1 MKKCVIIPDSFKG
14 SLSSIEVCNIIN
26 EKVEKFFP
34 KGNAIMIPIADGGEG
49 TVDTF
54 MYSLK
59 AEKVS
64 LKVKNAFG
72 EITEVYYGRIKNKA
86 IIEVA
91 QVVGLTKAEGRE
103 NPSITSTYGVG
114 EIINHAV
121 ENGCNEIFI
130 GLGGSSTNDSGVG
143 AAAALGTVFKDKNG
157 KEFIPVGKN
166 LNEVEYI
173 DISKTLDKLKNCK
186 VTAMCDIDN
195 PMYGKNGAA
204 FEFAPQKGAEE
215 NMVKMLDNNLRIL
228 SEKIKKNLNKDVSK
242 IKGSG
247 AAGAFG
253 AGVCAFF
260 NGELKSGI
268 EIILDLIDFDNLI
281 KNADMIFT
289 GEGQIDSQSLNGKV
303 VIGISKRAKKQNIP
317 VIVITG
323 SIGEG
328 AEKAY
333 DKGVSCIFS
342 INQRAEDYSTSRF
355 KAKENLEKTID
366 SILRYYN
373 VISKK

>member
-14 SLSSIEVCNIIN
+14 SLSSIEVCNIIK

-34 KGNAIMIPIADGGEG
+34 KCNAIMIPIADGGEG

-54 MYSLK
+54 IYSLK

-143 AAAALGTVFKDKNG
+143 AAGV
-157 KEFIPVGKN
+157 
-166 LNEVEYI
+166 
-173 DISKTLDKLKNCK
+173 
-186 VTAMCDIDN
+186 
-195 PMYGKNGAA
+195 
-204 FEFAPQKGAEE
+204 
-215 NMVKMLDNNLRIL
+215 
-228 SEKIKKNLNKDVSK
+228 
-242 IKGSG
+242 
-247 AAGAFG
+247 FG

-323 SIGEG
+323 SIGG
-328 AEKAY
+328 F
-333 DKGVSCIFS
+333 I
-342 INQRAEDYSTSRF
+342 
-355 KAKENLEKTID
+355 
-366 SILRYYN
+366 
-373 VISKK
+373 

>member
-14 SLSSIEVCNIIN
+14 SLSSIEVCNIIK
-26 EKVEKFFP
+26 EKVNEFFP
-34 KGNAIMIPIADGGEG
+34 KCNAIMIPIADGGEG

-54 MYSLK
+54 VYSLK
-59 AEKVS
+59 AEKVN
-64 LKVKNAFG
+64 LKVQNAFG
-72 EITEVYYGRIKNKA
+72 EVIDVYYGRIKNKA

-91 QVVGLTKAEGRE
+91 QVVGLVSAEGRE
-103 NPSITSTYGVG
+103 DPSITSTYGVG
-114 EIINHAV
+114 EIISHAI
-121 ENGCNEIFI
+121 EHGCNEIFI
-130 GLGGSSTNDSGVG
+130 GLGGSCTNDCGVG
-143 AAAALGTVFKDKNG
+143 AASALGTVFKNKNG
-157 KEFIPVGKN
+157 EEFIPVGKN
-166 LNEVEYI
+166 LNDIEYI
-173 DISKTLDKLKNCK
+173 DISKTLEKLKNCK

-195 PMYGKNGAA
+195 PMYGENGAA
-204 FEFAPQKGAEE
+204 FVFAPQKGADE
-215 NMVKMLDNNLRIL
+215 NMVKMLDNNLRAL
-228 SEKIKKNLNKDVSK
+228 SEKIKKNLNKDVSN

-281 KNADMIFT
+281 SDADIIFT

-317 VIVITG
+317 VIVVAG

-333 DKGVSCIFS
+333 DEGVSAIFS
-342 INQRAEDYSTSRF
+342 INQKAEDYSISRF

-366 SILRYYN
+366 SLLRYYD
-373 VISKK
+373 VISKN

>member
-14 SLSSIEVCNIIN
+14 SLSSIEVCNIIK
-26 EKVEKFFP
+26 EKVNEFFP
-34 KGNAIMIPIADGGEG
+34 KCNAIMIPIADGGEG

-54 MYSLK
+54 VYSLK
-59 AEKVS
+59 AEKVN
-64 LKVKNAFG
+64 LKVQNAFG
-72 EITEVYYGRIKNKA
+72 EVIDVYYGRIKNKA

-91 QVVGLTKAEGRE
+91 QVVGLVSAEGRE
-103 NPSITSTYGVG
+103 DPSITSTYGVG
-114 EIINHAV
+114 EIISHAI
-121 ENGCNEIFI
+121 EHGCNEVFI
-130 GLGGSSTNDSGVG
+130 GLGGSCTNDCGVG
-143 AAAALGTVFKDKNG
+143 AASALGTVFKNKNG

-166 LNEVEYI
+166 LNDVEYI
-173 DISKTLDKLKNCK
+173 YISKTLEKLKNCK

-195 PMYGKNGAA
+195 PMYGENGAA
-204 FEFAPQKGAEE
+204 FVFAPQKGADE
-215 NMVKMLDNNLRIL
+215 NMVKMLDNNLRAL
-228 SEKIKKNLNKDVSK
+228 SEKIKKNLNKDVSN

-281 KNADMIFT
+281 SDADIIFT

-317 VIVITG
+317 VIVLVG

-333 DKGVSCIFS
+333 DEGVSAIFS
-342 INQRAEDYSTSRF
+342 INQKAEDYSISRF

-366 SILRYYN
+366 SLLRYYD
-373 VISKK
+373 VISKN

>member
-14 SLSSIEVCNIIN
+14 SLSSIEVCNIIK
-26 EKVEKFFP
+26 EKVNEFFP
-34 KGNAIMIPIADGGEG
+34 KCNTIMIPIADGGEG

-54 MYSLK
+54 IYSLK
-59 AEKVS
+59 AEKVN

-72 EITEVYYGRIKNKA
+72 EVIDVYYGRIKNKA

-91 QVVGLTKAEGRE
+91 QVVGLVSAEGRE
-103 NPSITSTYGVG
+103 DPSTTSTYGVG
-114 EIINHAV
+114 QIISHAI
-121 ENGCNEIFI
+121 EHGCNEVFI
-130 GLGGSSTNDSGVG
+130 GLGGSCTNDCGVG
-143 AAAALGTVFKDKNG
+143 AASALGTVFKNKNG

-166 LNEVEYI
+166 LNEIEYI
-173 DISKTLDKLKNCK
+173 DISKTLEKLKNCK

-195 PMYGKNGAA
+195 PMYGENGAA
-204 FEFAPQKGAEE
+204 FVFAPQKGADE
-215 NMVKMLDNNLRIL
+215 NMVKMLDNNLRAL
-228 SEKIKKNLNKDVSK
+228 SEKIKKNLNKDVSN

-281 KNADMIFT
+281 SDADIIFT

-317 VIVITG
+317 VIVLVG

-328 AEKAY
+328 VEKAY
-333 DKGVSCIFS
+333 DEGVSAIFS
-342 INQRAEDYSTSRF
+342 INQKAEDYSISRF

-366 SILRYYN
+366 SLLRYYD
-373 VISKK
+373 VISKN

>member
-14 SLSSIEVCNIIN
+14 SLSSIEVCNIIK
-26 EKVEKFFP
+26 EKVNEFFP
-34 KGNAIMIPIADGGEG
+34 KCNAIMIPIADGGEG

-54 MYSLK
+54 IYSLK
-59 AEKVS
+59 AEKVN

-72 EITEVYYGRIKNKA
+72 EVIDVYYGRIKNKA

-91 QVVGLTKAEGRE
+91 QVVGLVSAEGRE
-103 NPSITSTYGVG
+103 DPSTTSTYGVG
-114 EIINHAV
+114 EIINYAIEH
-121 ENGCNEIFI
+121 GCNEIFI
-130 GLGGSSTNDSGVG
+130 GLGGSCTNDCGVG
-143 AAAALGTVFKDKNG
+143 AASALGTVFKNKNG
-157 KEFIPVGKN
+157 EEFIPVGKN
-166 LNEVEYI
+166 LNEIEYI
-173 DISKTLDKLKNCK
+173 DISKTLEKLKNCK

-195 PMYGKNGAA
+195 PMYGENGAA
-204 FEFAPQKGAEE
+204 FVFAPQKGADK
-215 NMVKMLDNNLRIL
+215 NMVKMLDNNLRAL
-228 SEKIKKNLNKDVSK
+228 SEKIKKNLNKDVSN

-281 KNADMIFT
+281 SDADIIFT

-303 VIGISKRAKKQNIP
+303 VVGISKRAKKQNIP
-317 VIVITG
+317 VIVLVG

-333 DKGVSCIFS
+333 DEGVSAIFS
-342 INQRAEDYSTSRF
+342 INQKAEDYSISRF

-366 SILRYYN
+366 SLLRYYDI
-373 VISKK
+373 ISKN

>member
-14 SLSSIEVCNIIN
+14 SLSSIEVCSIIKEN
-26 EKVEKFFP
+26 VEKFFP
-34 KGNAIMIPIADGGEG
+34 KCNAIMIPIADGGEG

-54 MYSLK
+54 IYSLK

-72 EITEVYYGRIKNKA
+72 EISEVYYGRIKNKA

-186 VTAMCDIDN
+186 SRS
-195 PMYGKNGAA
+195 
-204 FEFAPQKGAEE
+204 QKH
-215 NMVKMLDNNLRIL
+215 K
-228 SEKIKKNLNKDVSK
+228 
-242 IKGSG
+242 
-247 AAGAFG
+247 
-253 AGVCAFF
+253 
-260 NGELKSGI
+260 
-268 EIILDLIDFDNLI
+268 
-281 KNADMIFT
+281 
-289 GEGQIDSQSLNGKV
+289 
-303 VIGISKRAKKQNIP
+303 
-317 VIVITG
+317 
-323 SIGEG
+323 
-328 AEKAY
+328 
-333 DKGVSCIFS
+333 
-342 INQRAEDYSTSRF
+342 
-355 KAKENLEKTID
+355 
-366 SILRYYN
+366 
-373 VISKK
+373 

>member
-14 SLSSIEVCNIIN
+14 SLSSIEVCNIIK
-26 EKVEKFFP
+26 EKVKEFFP
-34 KGNAIMIPIADGGEG
+34 KCNAIMIPIADGGEG

-54 MYSLK
+54 VYSLK
-59 AEKVS
+59 AEKVN

-72 EITEVYYGRIKNKA
+72 EVIDVYYGRIKNKA

-91 QVVGLTKAEGRE
+91 QVVGLVSAEGRE
-103 NPSITSTYGVG
+103 DPSITSTYGVG
-114 EIINHAV
+114 EIISHAI
-121 ENGCNEIFI
+121 EHGCNEIFI
-130 GLGGSSTNDSGVG
+130 GLGGSCTNDCGVG
-143 AAAALGTVFKDKNG
+143 AASALGTVFKNKNEE
-157 KEFIPVGKN
+157 EFIPVGKN
-166 LNEVEYI
+166 LNDIEYI
-173 DISKTLDKLKNCK
+173 DISKTLEKLKNCK

-195 PMYGKNGAA
+195 PMYGENGAA
-204 FEFAPQKGAEE
+204 FVFAPQKGADE
-215 NMVKMLDNNLRIL
+215 NMVKMLDNNLRAL
-228 SEKIKKNLNKDVSK
+228 SEKIKKNLNKDVSN

-281 KNADMIFT
+281 SDADIIFT

-317 VIVITG
+317 VIVVAG

-333 DKGVSCIFS
+333 DEGVSAIFS
-342 INQRAEDYSTSRF
+342 INQKAEDYSISRF

-366 SILRYYN
+366 SLLRYYD
-373 VISKK
+373 VISKN

>member
-14 SLSSIEVCNIIN
+14 SLSSIEVCNIIK
-26 EKVEKFFP
+26 EKVNEFFP
-34 KGNAIMIPIADGGEG
+34 KCNAIMIPIADGGEG

-54 MYSLK
+54 VYSLK
-59 AEKVS
+59 AEKVN

-72 EITEVYYGRIKNKA
+72 EVIDVYYGRIKNKA

-91 QVVGLTKAEGRE
+91 QVVGLVSAEGRE
-103 NPSITSTYGVG
+103 NPSTTSTYGVG
-114 EIINHAV
+114 EIISHAI
-121 ENGCNEIFI
+121 EHGCNEIFI
-130 GLGGSSTNDSGVG
+130 GLGGSCTNDCGVG
-143 AAAALGTVFKDKNG
+143 AASALGTVFKNKNG
-157 KEFIPVGKN
+157 EEFIPVGKN
-166 LNEVEYI
+166 LNDIEYI
-173 DISKTLDKLKNCK
+173 DISKTLEKLKNCK

-195 PMYGKNGAA
+195 PMYGENGAA
-204 FEFAPQKGAEE
+204 FVFAPQKGADE
-215 NMVKMLDNNLRIL
+215 NMVKMLDNNLRAL
-228 SEKIKKNLNKDVSK
+228 SEKIKKNLNKDVSN

-281 KNADMIFT
+281 SDADIIFT

-317 VIVITG
+317 VIVVAG

-333 DKGVSCIFS
+333 DEGVSAIFS
-342 INQRAEDYSTSRF
+342 INQKAEDYSISRF

-366 SILRYYN
+366 SLLRYYD
-373 VISKK
+373 VISKN

>member
-14 SLSSIEVCNIIN
+14 SLSSIEFCNIIK
-26 EKVEKFFP
+26 EKVNEFFP
-34 KGNAIMIPIADGGEG
+34 KCNAIMIPVADGGEG

-54 MYSLK
+54 VYSLK
-59 AEKVS
+59 AEKVN

-72 EITEVYYGRIKNKA
+72 EVIDVYYGRIKNKA

-91 QVVGLTKAEGRE
+91 QVVGLVSAEGRE
-103 NPSITSTYGVG
+103 DPSITSTYGVG
-114 EIINHAV
+114 EIISHAI
-121 ENGCNEIFI
+121 EHGCNEIFI
-130 GLGGSSTNDSGVG
+130 GLGGSCTNDCGVG
-143 AAAALGTVFKDKNG
+143 AASALGTVFKNKNG
-157 KEFIPVGKN
+157 EEFIPVGKN
-166 LNEVEYI
+166 LNDIEYI
-173 DISKTLDKLKNCK
+173 DISKTLEKLKNCK

-195 PMYGKNGAA
+195 PMYGENGAA
-204 FEFAPQKGAEE
+204 FVFAPQKGADE
-215 NMVKMLDNNLRIL
+215 NMVKMLDNNLRAL
-228 SEKIKKNLNKDVSK
+228 SEKIKKNLNKDVSN

-281 KNADMIFT
+281 SDADIIFT

-317 VIVITG
+317 VIVLTG

-333 DKGVSCIFS
+333 DEGVSAIFS
-342 INQRAEDYSTSRF
+342 INQKAEDYSISRF

-366 SILRYYN
+366 SLLRYYD
-373 VISKK
+373 VISKN

>member
-1 MKKCVIIPDSFKG
+1 
-14 SLSSIEVCNIIN
+14 
-26 EKVEKFFP
+26 
-34 KGNAIMIPIADGGEG
+34 
-49 TVDTF
+49 
-54 MYSLK
+54 
-59 AEKVS
+59 
-64 LKVKNAFG
+64 
-72 EITEVYYGRIKNKA
+72 
-86 IIEVA
+86 
-91 QVVGLTKAEGRE
+91 
-103 NPSITSTYGVG
+103 
-114 EIINHAV
+114 
-121 ENGCNEIFI
+121 
-130 GLGGSSTNDSGVG
+130 
-143 AAAALGTVFKDKNG
+143 
-157 KEFIPVGKN
+157 
-166 LNEVEYI
+166 
-173 DISKTLDKLKNCK
+173 
-186 VTAMCDIDN
+186 MCDIDN

-204 FEFAPQKGAEE
+204 FVFAPQKGAEE

-333 DKGVSCIFS
+333 DKGVSCIADRDDIVLYPYPHCPNGPVLGYKVRKVFH
-342 INQRAEDYSTSRF
+342 IPVFPGHSRDR
-355 KAKENLEKTID
+355 NLSGKGIG
-366 SILRYYN
+366 RYR
-373 VISKK
+373 

>member
-14 SLSSIEVCNIIN
+14 SLSSIEVCNIIK
-26 EKVEKFFP
+26 EKVNEFFP
-34 KGNAIMIPIADGGEG
+34 KCNAIMIPIADGGEG

-54 MYSLK
+54 VYSLK
-59 AEKVS
+59 AEKVN

-72 EITEVYYGRIKNKA
+72 EVIDVYYGRIKNKA

-91 QVVGLTKAEGRE
+91 QVVGLVSAEGRE
-103 NPSITSTYGVG
+103 NPSTTSTYGVG
-114 EIINHAV
+114 EIISHAI
-121 ENGCNEIFI
+121 EHGCNEIFI
-130 GLGGSSTNDSGVG
+130 GLGGSCTNDCGVG
-143 AAAALGTVFKDKNG
+143 AASALGTVFKNKNEE
-157 KEFIPVGKN
+157 EFIPVGKN
-166 LNEVEYI
+166 LNEIEYI
-173 DISKTLDKLKNCK
+173 DISKTLEKLKNCK

-195 PMYGKNGAA
+195 PMYGENGAA
-204 FEFAPQKGAEE
+204 FVFAPQKGADE
-215 NMVKMLDNNLRIL
+215 NMVKMLDNNLRVL
-228 SEKIKKNLNKDVSK
+228 SEKIKKNLNKDVSN

-281 KNADMIFT
+281 SDADIIFT

-317 VIVITG
+317 VIVVAG

-333 DKGVSCIFS
+333 DEGVSAIFS
-342 INQRAEDYSTSRF
+342 INQKAEDYSISRF

-366 SILRYYN
+366 SLLRYYD
-373 VISKK
+373 VISKN

>member
-14 SLSSIEVCNIIN
+14 SLSSIEVCNIIK
-26 EKVEKFFP
+26 EKVNEFFP
-34 KGNAIMIPIADGGEG
+34 KCNAIMIPIADGGEG

-54 MYSLK
+54 VYSLK
-59 AEKVS
+59 AEKVN

-72 EITEVYYGRIKNKA
+72 EVIDVYYGRIKNKA

-91 QVVGLTKAEGRE
+91 QVVGLVSAEGRE
-103 NPSITSTYGVG
+103 DPSITSTYGVG
-114 EIINHAV
+114 EIISHAI
-121 ENGCNEIFI
+121 EHGCNEIFI
-130 GLGGSSTNDSGVG
+130 GLGGSCTNDCGVG
-143 AAAALGTVFKDKNG
+143 AASALGTVFKNKNG
-157 KEFIPVGKN
+157 EEFIPVGKN
-166 LNEVEYI
+166 LNDIEYI
-173 DISKTLDKLKNCK
+173 DISKTLEKLKNCK

-195 PMYGKNGAA
+195 PMYGENGAA
-204 FEFAPQKGAEE
+204 FVFAPQKGADE
-215 NMVKMLDNNLRIL
+215 NMVKMLDNNLRAL
-228 SEKIKKNLNKDVSK
+228 SEKIKKNLNKDVSN

-281 KNADMIFT
+281 SDADIIFT

-317 VIVITG
+317 IIVVVG

-333 DKGVSCIFS
+333 DEGVSAIFS
-342 INQRAEDYSTSRF
+342 INQKAEDYSTSRL

-366 SILRYYN
+366 SLLRYYD
-373 VISKK
+373 VISKN

>member
-14 SLSSIEVCNIIN
+14 SLSSIEVCNIIK
-26 EKVEKFFP
+26 EKVNEFFP
-34 KGNAIMIPIADGGEG
+34 KCNAIMIPIADGGEG

-54 MYSLK
+54 IYSLK
-59 AEKVS
+59 AEKVN

-72 EITEVYYGRIKNKA
+72 EVIDVYYGRIKNKA

-91 QVVGLTKAEGRE
+91 QVVGLVSAEGRE
-103 NPSITSTYGVG
+103 DPSTTSTYGVG
-114 EIINHAV
+114 EIINHAI
-121 ENGCNEIFI
+121 EHGCNEIFI
-130 GLGGSSTNDSGVG
+130 GLGGSCTNDCGVG
-143 AAAALGTVFKDKNG
+143 AASALGTVFKNKNG
-157 KEFIPVGKN
+157 EEFIPVGKN
-166 LNEVEYI
+166 LNEIEYI
-173 DISKTLDKLKNCK
+173 DISKTLEKLKNCK

-195 PMYGKNGAA
+195 PMYGENGAA
-204 FEFAPQKGAEE
+204 FVFAPQKGADK
-215 NMVKMLDNNLRIL
+215 NMVKMLDNNLRAL
-228 SEKIKKNLNKDVSK
+228 SEKIKKNLNKDVSN

-281 KNADMIFT
+281 SDADIIFT

-303 VIGISKRAKKQNIP
+303 VIGISKRAKKQNVP
-317 VIVITG
+317 VIVLAG

-333 DKGVSCIFS
+333 DEGVSAIFS
-342 INQRAEDYSTSRF
+342 INQKAEDYSISRF

-366 SILRYYN
+366 SLLRYYDI
-373 VISKK
+373 ISKN

>member
-14 SLSSIEVCNIIN
+14 SLSSIEVCNIIK
-26 EKVEKFFP
+26 EKVNEFFP
-34 KGNAIMIPIADGGEG
+34 KCNAIMIPIADGGEG

-54 MYSLK
+54 IYSLK
-59 AEKVS
+59 AEKVN

-72 EITEVYYGRIKNKA
+72 EVIDVYYGRIKNKA

-91 QVVGLTKAEGRE
+91 QVVGLVSAEGRE
-103 NPSITSTYGVG
+103 DPSTTSTYGVG
-114 EIINHAV
+114 EIINHAI
-121 ENGCNEIFI
+121 EHGCNEIFI
-130 GLGGSSTNDSGVG
+130 GLGGSCTNDCGVG
-143 AAAALGTVFKDKNG
+143 AASALGTVFKNKNG
-157 KEFIPVGKN
+157 EEFIPVGKN
-166 LNEVEYI
+166 LNEIEYI
-173 DISKTLDKLKNCK
+173 DISKTLEKLKNCK

-195 PMYGKNGAA
+195 PMYGENGAA
-204 FEFAPQKGAEE
+204 FVFAPQKGADK
-215 NMVKMLDNNLRIL
+215 NMVKMLDNNLRAL
-228 SEKIKKNLNKDVSK
+228 SEKIKKNLNKDVSN

-281 KNADMIFT
+281 SDADIIFT

-317 VIVITG
+317 VIVLVG

-333 DKGVSCIFS
+333 DEGVSAIFS
-342 INQRAEDYSTSRF
+342 INQKAEDYSISRF

-366 SILRYYN
+366 SLLRYYDI
-373 VISKK
+373 ISKN

>member
-14 SLSSIEVCNIIN
+14 SISSIEVCNIIK
-26 EKVEKFFP
+26 EKVNEFFP
-34 KGNAIMIPIADGGEG
+34 KCNAIMIPVADGGEG

-54 MYSLK
+54 IYSLK
-59 AEKVS
+59 AEKVN
-64 LKVKNAFG
+64 LKVQNAFG
-72 EITEVYYGRIKNKA
+72 EVIDVYYGKIKNKA

-91 QVVGLTKAEGRE
+91 QVVGLVSAEGRE
-103 NPSITSTYGVG
+103 DPSTTSTYGVG
-114 EIINHAV
+114 QIISHAI
-121 ENGCNEIFI
+121 EHGCNEIFI
-130 GLGGSSTNDSGVG
+130 GLGGSCTNDCGVG
-143 AAAALGTVFKDKNG
+143 AASALGTVFKNKNG
-157 KEFIPVGKN
+157 EEFIPVGKN
-166 LNEVEYI
+166 LNEIEYI
-173 DISKTLDKLKNCK
+173 DVSKTLEKLKNCK

-195 PMYGKNGAA
+195 PMYGENGAA
-204 FEFAPQKGAEE
+204 FVFAPQKGADED
-215 NMVKMLDNNLRIL
+215 MVKMLDNNLRAL
-228 SEKIKKNLNKDVSK
+228 SEKIKKNLNKDVSN

-247 AAGAFG
+247 AAGALG

-281 KNADMIFT
+281 SDADIIFT

-317 VIVITG
+317 VIVLVG

-328 AEKAY
+328 AEKTY
-333 DKGVSCIFS
+333 DEGVSAIFS
-342 INQRAEDYSTSRF
+342 INQKAEDYSTSRF

-366 SILRYYN
+366 SLLRYYD
-373 VISKK
+373 VISKN

>member
-14 SLSSIEVCNIIN
+14 SLSSIEVCNIIK
-26 EKVEKFFP
+26 EKVNEFFP
-34 KGNAIMIPIADGGEG
+34 KCNAIMIPIADGGEG

-54 MYSLK
+54 VYSLK
-59 AEKVS
+59 AEKVN
-64 LKVKNAFG
+64 LKVQNAFG
-72 EITEVYYGRIKNKA
+72 EVIDVYYGRIKNKA

-91 QVVGLTKAEGRE
+91 QVVGLVSAEGRE
-103 NPSITSTYGVG
+103 NPSTTSTYGVG
-114 EIINHAV
+114 EIISHAI

-130 GLGGSSTNDSGVG
+130 GLGGSCTNDCGVG
-143 AAAALGTVFKDKNG
+143 AASALGTVFKNKNG
-157 KEFIPVGKN
+157 EEFIPVGKN
-166 LNEVEYI
+166 LNDIEYI
-173 DISKTLDKLKNCK
+173 DISKTLEKLKNCK

-195 PMYGKNGAA
+195 PMYGENGAA
-204 FEFAPQKGAEE
+204 FVFAPQKGADK
-215 NMVKMLDNNLRIL
+215 NMVKMLDNNLRAL
-228 SEKIKKNLNKDVSK
+228 SEKIKKNLNKDVSN

-281 KNADMIFT
+281 SDADIIFT

-317 VIVITG
+317 VIVVAG

-333 DKGVSCIFS
+333 DEGVSAIFS
-342 INQRAEDYSTSRF
+342 INQKAEDYSISRF

-366 SILRYYN
+366 SLLRYYD
-373 VISKK
+373 VISKN

>member
-14 SLSSIEVCNIIN
+14 SLSSIEVCNIIK
-26 EKVEKFFP
+26 EKVNEFFP
-34 KGNAIMIPIADGGEG
+34 KCNAIMIPIADGGEG

-54 MYSLK
+54 VYSLK
-59 AEKVS
+59 AEKVN
-64 LKVKNAFG
+64 LKVQNAFG
-72 EITEVYYGRIKNKA
+72 EVIDVYYGRIKNKA

-91 QVVGLTKAEGRE
+91 QVVGLVSAEGRE
-103 NPSITSTYGVG
+103 DPSITSTYGVG
-114 EIINHAV
+114 EIISHAI
-121 ENGCNEIFI
+121 EHGCNEIFI
-130 GLGGSSTNDSGVG
+130 GLGGSCTNDCGVG
-143 AAAALGTVFKDKNG
+143 AASALGTVFKNKNG
-157 KEFIPVGKN
+157 EEFIPVGKN
-166 LNEVEYI
+166 LNDIEYI
-173 DISKTLDKLKNCK
+173 DISKTLEKLKNCK

-195 PMYGKNGAA
+195 PMYGENGAA
-204 FEFAPQKGAEE
+204 FVFAPQKGADK
-215 NMVKMLDNNLRIL
+215 NMVKMLDNNLRAL
-228 SEKIKKNLNKDVSK
+228 SEKIKKNLNKDVSN

-281 KNADMIFT
+281 SDADIIFT

-317 VIVITG
+317 VIVVAG

-333 DKGVSCIFS
+333 DEGVSAIFS
-342 INQRAEDYSTSRF
+342 INQKAEDYSISRF

-366 SILRYYN
+366 SLLRYYD
-373 VISKK
+373 VISKN

>member
-14 SLSSIEVCNIIN
+14 SLSSIEVCNIIK
-26 EKVEKFFP
+26 EKVNEFFP
-34 KGNAIMIPIADGGEG
+34 KSNAIMIPIADGGEG

-54 MYSLK
+54 VYSLK
-59 AEKVS
+59 AEKVN

-72 EITEVYYGRIKNKA
+72 EVIDVYYGRIKNKA

-91 QVVGLTKAEGRE
+91 QVVGLVSAEGRE
-103 NPSITSTYGVG
+103 NPSTTSTYGVG
-114 EIINHAV
+114 EIISHAI

-130 GLGGSSTNDSGVG
+130 GLGGSCTNDCGVG
-143 AAAALGTVFKDKNG
+143 AASALGTVFKNKNG
-157 KEFIPVGKN
+157 EEFIPVGKN
-166 LNEVEYI
+166 LNEIEYI
-173 DISKTLDKLKNCK
+173 DVSKTLEKLKNCK

-195 PMYGKNGAA
+195 PMYGENGAA
-204 FEFAPQKGAEE
+204 FVFAPQKGADEK
-215 NMVKMLDNNLRIL
+215 MVKMLDNNLRAL
-228 SEKIKKNLNKDVSK
+228 SEKIKKNLNKDVSN

-281 KNADMIFT
+281 SDADIIFT

-317 VIVITG
+317 VIVVAG

-333 DKGVSCIFS
+333 DEGVSAIFS
-342 INQRAEDYSTSRF
+342 INQKAEDYSTSRL

-366 SILRYYN
+366 SLLRYYD
-373 VISKK
+373 VISKN

>member
-14 SLSSIEVCNIIN
+14 SLSSIEVCNIIK
-26 EKVEKFFP
+26 EKVNEFFP
-34 KGNAIMIPIADGGEG
+34 KCNAIMIPIADGGEG

-54 MYSLK
+54 IYSLK
-59 AEKVS
+59 AEKVN
-64 LKVKNAFG
+64 LKVQNAFG
-72 EITEVYYGRIKNKA
+72 EVIDVYYGRIKNKA

-91 QVVGLTKAEGRE
+91 QVVGLVSAEGRE
-103 NPSITSTYGVG
+103 NPSTTSTYGVG
-114 EIINHAV
+114 EIINHAI
-121 ENGCNEIFI
+121 EHGCNEIFI
-130 GLGGSSTNDSGVG
+130 GLGGSCTNDCGVG
-143 AAAALGTVFKDKNG
+143 AASVLGTVFKNKNG
-157 KEFIPVGKN
+157 EEFIPVGKN
-166 LNEVEYI
+166 LNEIEYI
-173 DISKTLDKLKNCK
+173 DVRKTLEKLKNCK

-195 PMYGKNGAA
+195 PMYGENGAA
-204 FEFAPQKGAEE
+204 FVFAPQKGADED
-215 NMVKMLDNNLRIL
+215 MVKMLDNNLRAL
-228 SEKIKKNLNKDVSK
+228 SEKIKKNLNKDVSN

-281 KNADMIFT
+281 SDADIIFT

-317 VIVITG
+317 VIVVAG

-333 DKGVSCIFS
+333 DEGVSAIFS
-342 INQRAEDYSTSRF
+342 INQKAEDYSISRF

-366 SILRYYN
+366 SLLRYYD
-373 VISKK
+373 VISKN

>member
-14 SLSSIEVCNIIN
+14 SLSSIEVCNIIK

-34 KGNAIMIPIADGGEG
+34 KCNAIMIPIADGGEG

-54 MYSLK
+54 IYSLK

-204 FEFAPQKGAEE
+204 FVFAPQKGAEE

-268 EIILDLIDFDNLI
+268 EIILDLIGFDNLI

>member
-14 SLSSIEVCNIIN
+14 SLSSIEVCNIIK
-26 EKVEKFFP
+26 EKVNEFFP
-34 KGNAIMIPIADGGEG
+34 KCNAIMIPIADGGEG

-54 MYSLK
+54 VYSLK
-59 AEKVS
+59 AEKVI
-64 LKVKNAFG
+64 LKVQNAFG
-72 EITEVYYGRIKNKA
+72 EEIDVYYGRIKNKA

-91 QVVGLTKAEGRE
+91 QVVGLVSAEGRE
-103 NPSITSTYGVG
+103 NPSTTSTYGVG
-114 EIINHAV
+114 EIISHAI

-130 GLGGSSTNDSGVG
+130 GLGGSCTNDCGVG
-143 AAAALGTVFKDKNG
+143 AASALGTVFKNKNG
-157 KEFIPVGKN
+157 EEFIPVGKN
-166 LNEVEYI
+166 LNEIEYI
-173 DISKTLDKLKNCK
+173 DVSKTLEKLKNCK

-195 PMYGKNGAA
+195 PMYGENGAA
-204 FEFAPQKGAEE
+204 FVFAPQKGADE
-215 NMVKMLDNNLRIL
+215 NMVKMLDNNLRSL
-228 SEKIKKNLNKDVSK
+228 SEKIKKNLNKDVSN

-281 KNADMIFT
+281 SDADIIFT

-317 VIVITG
+317 VIVLVG

-328 AEKAY
+328 AERAY
-333 DKGVSCIFS
+333 DEGVSAIFS
-342 INQRAEDYSTSRF
+342 INQKAEDYSISRF

-366 SILRYYN
+366 SLLRYYD
-373 VISKK
+373 VISKN

>member
-1 MKKCVIIPDSFKG
+1 MNKCVIIPDSFKG
-14 SLSSIEVCNIIN
+14 SLSSIEVCNIIK
-26 EKVEKFFP
+26 EKVKKFFP
-34 KGNAIMIPIADGGEG
+34 KCNAIMIPIADGGEG

-54 MYSLK
+54 TYSLK
-59 AEKVS
+59 AEKIN

-72 EITEVYYGRIKNKA
+72 EVIDVYYGRIKNKA

-91 QVVGLTKAEGRE
+91 QVVGLVSAEGRE
-103 NPSITSTYGVG
+103 DPSTTSTYGVG
-114 EIINHAV
+114 EIISHAI
-121 ENGCNEIFI
+121 EHGCNEIFI
-130 GLGGSSTNDSGVG
+130 GLGGSCTNDCGVG
-143 AAAALGTVFKDKNG
+143 AASALGTVFKNKNG

-166 LNEVEYI
+166 LNEIEYI
-173 DISKTLDKLKNCK
+173 DISKTLEKLKNCK

-195 PMYGKNGAA
+195 PMYGENGAA
-204 FEFAPQKGAEE
+204 FVFAPQKGADE
-215 NMVKMLDNNLRIL
+215 NMVKMLDNNLRSL
-228 SEKIKKNLNKDVSK
+228 SEKIKKNLNKDVSN

-281 KNADMIFT
+281 SDADIIFT

-317 VIVITG
+317 VIVLAG

-333 DKGVSCIFS
+333 DEGVSAIFS
-342 INQRAEDYSTSRF
+342 INQKAEDYSISRF

-366 SILRYYN
+366 SLLRYYD
-373 VISKK
+373 VISKN

>member
-14 SLSSIEVCNIIN
+14 SLSSIEVCNIIK
-26 EKVEKFFP
+26 EKVNEFFP
-34 KGNAIMIPIADGGEG
+34 KCNTIMIPIADGGEG

-54 MYSLK
+54 IYSLK
-59 AEKVS
+59 AEKVN

-72 EITEVYYGRIKNKA
+72 EVIDVYYGRIKNKA

-91 QVVGLTKAEGRE
+91 QVVGLVSAEGRE
-103 NPSITSTYGVG
+103 DPSTTSTYGVG
-114 EIINHAV
+114 QIISHAI
-121 ENGCNEIFI
+121 EHGCNEIFI
-130 GLGGSSTNDSGVG
+130 GLGGSCTNDCGVG
-143 AAAALGTVFKDKNG
+143 AASALGTVFKNKNEE
-157 KEFIPVGKN
+157 EFIPVGKN
-166 LNEVEYI
+166 LNEIEYI
-173 DISKTLDKLKNCK
+173 DISKTLEKLKNCK

-195 PMYGKNGAA
+195 PMYGENGAA
-204 FEFAPQKGAEE
+204 FVFAPQKGADEK
-215 NMVKMLDNNLRIL
+215 MVKMLDNNLRAL
-228 SEKIKKNLNKDVSK
+228 SEKIKKNLNKDVSN

-281 KNADMIFT
+281 SDADIIFT

-317 VIVITG
+317 VIVVAG

-333 DKGVSCIFS
+333 DEGVSAIFS
-342 INQRAEDYSTSRF
+342 INQKAEDYSISRF

-366 SILRYYN
+366 SLLRYYD
-373 VISKK
+373 VISKN

>member
-14 SLSSIEVCNIIN
+14 SLSSIEVCNIIK
-26 EKVEKFFP
+26 EKVNEFFQ
-34 KGNAIMIPIADGGEG
+34 KCNAIMIPVADGGEG

-54 MYSLK
+54 IYSLK
-59 AEKVS
+59 AEKVN

-72 EITEVYYGRIKNKA
+72 EVIDVYYGRIKNKA

-91 QVVGLTKAEGRE
+91 QVVGLVSAEGRE
-103 NPSITSTYGVG
+103 NPSTTSTYGVG
-114 EIINHAV
+114 EIISHAI
-121 ENGCNEIFI
+121 EHGCNEIFI
-130 GLGGSSTNDSGVG
+130 GLGGSCTNDCGVG
-143 AAAALGTVFKDKNG
+143 AASALGTVFKNKNG
-157 KEFIPVGKN
+157 EEFIPVGKN
-166 LNEVEYI
+166 LNDIEYI
-173 DISKTLDKLKNCK
+173 DISKTLEKLKNCK

-195 PMYGKNGAA
+195 PMYGENGAA
-204 FEFAPQKGAEE
+204 FVFAPQKGADEK
-215 NMVKMLDNNLRIL
+215 MVKMLDNNLRAL
-228 SEKIKKNLNKDVSK
+228 SEKIKKNLNKDVSN

-281 KNADMIFT
+281 SDADIIFT

-317 VIVITG
+317 VIVVAG

-333 DKGVSCIFS
+333 DEGVSAIFS
-342 INQRAEDYSTSRF
+342 INQKAEDYSISRF

-366 SILRYYN
+366 SLLRYYD
-373 VISKK
+373 VISKN

>member
-1 MKKCVIIPDSFKG
+1 MEKCIIIPDSFKG
-14 SLSSIEVCNIIN
+14 SLSSIEVCNIIK
-26 EKVEKFFP
+26 EKVNEFFP
-34 KGNAIMIPIADGGEG
+34 KCNAIMIPIADGGEG

-54 MYSLK
+54 IYSLK
-59 AEKVS
+59 AEKIN

-72 EITEVYYGRIKNKA
+72 EVIDVYYGRIKNKA

-91 QVVGLTKAEGRE
+91 QVVGLVSAEGRE
-103 NPSITSTYGVG
+103 NPSTTSTYGVG
-114 EIINHAV
+114 EIISHAI
-121 ENGCNEIFI
+121 EHGCNEIFI
-130 GLGGSSTNDSGVG
+130 GLGGSCTNDCGVG
-143 AAAALGTVFKDKNG
+143 AASALGTVFKNKNG
-157 KEFIPVGKN
+157 EEFIPVGKN
-166 LNEVEYI
+166 LNEIEYI
-173 DISKTLDKLKNCK
+173 DISKTLEKLKNCK

-195 PMYGKNGAA
+195 PMYGENGAA
-204 FEFAPQKGAEE
+204 FVFAPQKGADE
-215 NMVKMLDNNLRIL
+215 NMVKMLDNNLRAL
-228 SEKIKKNLNKDVSK
+228 SEKIKKNLNKDVSN

-281 KNADMIFT
+281 KDADIIFT

-317 VIVITG
+317 VIVVAG

-333 DKGVSCIFS
+333 DEGVSAIFS
-342 INQRAEDYSTSRF
+342 INQKAEDYSISRF

-366 SILRYYN
+366 SLLRYYD
-373 VISKK
+373 VISKN

>member
-14 SLSSIEVCNIIN
+14 SLSSIEVCNIIK
-26 EKVEKFFP
+26 EKVNEFFP
-34 KGNAIMIPIADGGEG
+34 KCNAIMIPVADGGEG

-54 MYSLK
+54 VYSLK
-59 AEKVS
+59 AEKVN

-72 EITEVYYGRIKNKA
+72 EEIDVYYGRIKNKA

-91 QVVGLTKAEGRE
+91 QVVGLVSAEGRE
-103 NPSITSTYGVG
+103 DPSITSTYGVG
-114 EIINHAV
+114 EIISHAI
-121 ENGCNEIFI
+121 EHGCNEIFI
-130 GLGGSSTNDSGVG
+130 GLGGSCTNDCGVG
-143 AAAALGTVFKDKNG
+143 AASALGTVFKNKNEE
-157 KEFIPVGKN
+157 EFIPVGKN
-166 LNEVEYI
+166 LNEIEYI
-173 DISKTLDKLKNCK
+173 DISKTLEKLKNCK

-195 PMYGKNGAA
+195 PMYGENGAA
-204 FEFAPQKGAEE
+204 FVFAPQKGADE
-215 NMVKMLDNNLRIL
+215 NMVKMLDNNLRAL
-228 SEKIKKNLNKDVSK
+228 SEKIKKNLNKDVSN

-281 KNADMIFT
+281 SDADIIFT

-317 VIVITG
+317 VIVVAG

-333 DKGVSCIFS
+333 DEGVSAIFS
-342 INQRAEDYSTSRF
+342 INQKAEDYSISRF

-366 SILRYYN
+366 SLLRYYD
-373 VISKK
+373 VISKN

>member
-1 MKKCVIIPDSFKG
+1 MEKCIIIPDSFKG
-14 SLSSIEVCNIIN
+14 SLSSIEVCNIIK
-26 EKVEKFFP
+26 EKVNEFFP
-34 KGNAIMIPIADGGEG
+34 KCNAIMIPIADGGEG

-54 MYSLK
+54 IYSLK
-59 AEKVS
+59 AEKIN

-72 EITEVYYGRIKNKA
+72 EVIDVYYGRIKNKA

-91 QVVGLTKAEGRE
+91 QVVGLVSAEGRE
-103 NPSITSTYGVG
+103 NPSTTSTYGVG
-114 EIINHAV
+114 EIISHAI
-121 ENGCNEIFI
+121 EHGCNEIFI
-130 GLGGSSTNDSGVG
+130 GLGGSCTNDCGVG
-143 AAAALGTVFKDKNG
+143 AASALGTVFKNKNG
-157 KEFIPVGKN
+157 EEFIPVGKN
-166 LNEVEYI
+166 LNDIEYI
-173 DISKTLDKLKNCK
+173 DISKTLEKLKNCK

-195 PMYGKNGAA
+195 PMYGENGAA
-204 FEFAPQKGAEE
+204 FVFAPQKGADE
-215 NMVKMLDNNLRIL
+215 NMVKMLDNNLRAL
-228 SEKIKKNLNKDVSK
+228 SEKIKKNLNKDVSN

-281 KNADMIFT
+281 KDADIIFT

-317 VIVITG
+317 VIVVAG

-333 DKGVSCIFS
+333 DEGVSAIFS
-342 INQRAEDYSTSRF
+342 INQKAEDYSISRF
-355 KAKENLEKTID
+355 KAKENLEKNID
-366 SILRYYN
+366 SLLRYYD
-373 VISKK
+373 VISKN

>member
-14 SLSSIEVCNIIN
+14 SLSSIEVCNIIK

-34 KGNAIMIPIADGGEG
+34 KCNAIMIPIADGGEG

-54 MYSLK
+54 IYSLK

-72 EITEVYYGRIKNKA
+72 EVTEVYYGRIKNKA

-204 FEFAPQKGAEE
+204 FVFAPQKGAEK

-317 VIVITG
+317 VIVVTG

-342 INQRAEDYSTSRF
+342 INQRAEDYSTSKF
-355 KAKENLEKTID
+355 KAKENLEKTIV
-366 SILRYYN
+366 RYYN

>member
-14 SLSSIEVCNIIN
+14 SLSSIEVCNIIK
-26 EKVEKFFP
+26 EKVNEFFS
-34 KGNAIMIPIADGGEG
+34 KCNAIMIPVADGGEG

-54 MYSLK
+54 VYSLK
-59 AEKVS
+59 AEKVN

-72 EITEVYYGRIKNKA
+72 EEIDVYYGRIKNKA

-91 QVVGLTKAEGRE
+91 QVVGLVSAEGRE
-103 NPSITSTYGVG
+103 NPSTTSTYGVG
-114 EIINHAV
+114 EIISHAI
-121 ENGCNEIFI
+121 EHGCNEIFI
-130 GLGGSSTNDSGVG
+130 GLGGSCTNDCGVG
-143 AAAALGTVFKDKNG
+143 AASALGTVFKNKNEE
-157 KEFIPVGKN
+157 EFIPVGKN
-166 LNEVEYI
+166 LNEIEYI
-173 DISKTLDKLKNCK
+173 DISKTLEKLKNCK

-195 PMYGKNGAA
+195 PMYGENGAA
-204 FEFAPQKGAEE
+204 FVFAPQKGADE
-215 NMVKMLDNNLRIL
+215 NMVKMLDNNLRAL
-228 SEKIKKNLNKDVSK
+228 SEKIKKNLNKDVSN

-281 KNADMIFT
+281 SDADIIFT

-317 VIVITG
+317 VIVVAG

-333 DKGVSCIFS
+333 DEGVSAIFS
-342 INQRAEDYSTSRF
+342 INQKAEDYSISRF

-366 SILRYYN
+366 SLLRYYD
-373 VISKK
+373 VISKN

>member
-14 SLSSIEVCNIIN
+14 SLSSIEVCNIIK
-26 EKVEKFFP
+26 EKVNEFFP
-34 KGNAIMIPIADGGEG
+34 KCNAIMIPIADGGEG

-54 MYSLK
+54 IYSLK
-59 AEKVS
+59 AEKVN

-72 EITEVYYGRIKNKA
+72 EVIDVYYGRIKNKA

-91 QVVGLTKAEGRE
+91 QVVGLVSAEGRE
-103 NPSITSTYGVG
+103 DPSTTSTYGVG
-114 EIINHAV
+114 EIINHAI
-121 ENGCNEIFI
+121 EHGCNEIFI
-130 GLGGSSTNDSGVG
+130 GLGGSCTNDCGVG
-143 AAAALGTVFKDKNG
+143 AASALGTVFKNKNG
-157 KEFIPVGKN
+157 EEFIPVGKN
-166 LNEVEYI
+166 LNEIEYI
-173 DISKTLDKLKNCK
+173 DISKTLEKLKNCK

-195 PMYGKNGAA
+195 PMYGENGAA
-204 FEFAPQKGAEE
+204 FVFAPQKGADK
-215 NMVKMLDNNLRIL
+215 NMVKMLDNNLRAL
-228 SEKIKKNLNKDVSK
+228 SEKIKKNLNKDVSN

-281 KNADMIFT
+281 SDADIIFT

-303 VIGISKRAKKQNIP
+303 VVGISKRAKKQNIP
-317 VIVITG
+317 VIVLVG

-333 DKGVSCIFS
+333 DEGVSAIFS
-342 INQRAEDYSTSRF
+342 INQKAEDYSISRF

-366 SILRYYN
+366 SLLRYYDI
-373 VISKK
+373 ISKN

>member
-14 SLSSIEVCNIIN
+14 SLSSIEVCNIIK
-26 EKVEKFFP
+26 EKVNEFFP
-34 KGNAIMIPIADGGEG
+34 KSNAIMIPIADGGEG

-54 MYSLK
+54 IYSLK
-59 AEKVS
+59 AEKVN

-72 EITEVYYGRIKNKA
+72 EVIDVYYGRIKNKA

-91 QVVGLTKAEGRE
+91 QVVGLVSAEGRE
-103 NPSITSTYGVG
+103 NPSTTSTYGVG
-114 EIINHAV
+114 EIISHAI
-121 ENGCNEIFI
+121 EHGCNEIFI
-130 GLGGSSTNDSGVG
+130 GLGGSCTNDCGVG
-143 AAAALGTVFKDKNG
+143 AASALGTVFKNKNG
-157 KEFIPVGKN
+157 EEFIPVGKN
-166 LNEVEYI
+166 LNEIEYI
-173 DISKTLDKLKNCK
+173 DVSKTLEKLKNCK

-195 PMYGKNGAA
+195 PMYGENGAA
-204 FEFAPQKGAEE
+204 FVFAPQKGADE
-215 NMVKMLDNNLRIL
+215 NMVRMLDNNLRAL
-228 SEKIKKNLNKDVSK
+228 SEKIKKNLNKDVSN

-281 KNADMIFT
+281 SDADIIFT

-317 VIVITG
+317 VIVLTG

-333 DKGVSCIFS
+333 DEGVSAIFS
-342 INQRAEDYSTSRF
+342 INQKAEDYSISRF

-366 SILRYYN
+366 SLLRYYD
-373 VISKK
+373 VISKN

>member
-1 MKKCVIIPDSFKG
+1 MNKCVIIPDSFKG
-14 SLSSIEVCNIIN
+14 SLSSIEVCNIIK
-26 EKVEKFFP
+26 EKVNEFFP
-34 KGNAIMIPIADGGEG
+34 KCNAIMIPIADGGEG

-54 MYSLK
+54 IYSLK
-59 AEKVS
+59 AEKVN

-72 EITEVYYGRIKNKA
+72 EVIDVYYGRIKNKA

-91 QVVGLTKAEGRE
+91 QVVGLVSAEGRE
-103 NPSITSTYGVG
+103 NPSTTSTYGVG
-114 EIINHAV
+114 EIISHAI
-121 ENGCNEIFI
+121 EHGCNEIFI
-130 GLGGSSTNDSGVG
+130 GLGGSCTNDCGVG
-143 AAAALGTVFKDKNG
+143 AASALGTVFKNKNG
-157 KEFIPVGKN
+157 EEFIPVGKN
-166 LNEVEYI
+166 LNEIEYI
-173 DISKTLDKLKNCK
+173 DISKTLEKLKNCK

-195 PMYGKNGAA
+195 PMYGENGAA
-204 FEFAPQKGAEE
+204 FVFAPQKGADK
-215 NMVKMLDNNLRIL
+215 NMVKMLDNNLRAL
-228 SEKIKKNLNKDVSK
+228 SEKIKKNLNKDVSN

-281 KNADMIFT
+281 SDADIIFT

-317 VIVITG
+317 VIVVAG

-328 AEKAY
+328 AEKVY
-333 DKGVSCIFS
+333 DEGVSAIFS
-342 INQRAEDYSTSRF
+342 INQKAEDYSISRF

-366 SILRYYN
+366 SLLRYYD
-373 VISKK
+373 VIK

>member
-14 SLSSIEVCNIIN
+14 SLSSIEVCNIIK
-26 EKVEKFFP
+26 EKVNEFFP
-34 KGNAIMIPIADGGEG
+34 KCNAIMIPIADGGEG

-54 MYSLK
+54 VYSLK
-59 AEKVS
+59 AEKVN

-72 EITEVYYGRIKNKA
+72 EVIDVYYGRIKNKA
-86 IIEVA
+86 IIDVA
-91 QVVGLTKAEGRE
+91 QVVGLVSAEGRE
-103 NPSITSTYGVG
+103 NPSTTSTYGVG
-114 EIINHAV
+114 EIISHAI
-121 ENGCNEIFI
+121 EHGCNEIFI
-130 GLGGSSTNDSGVG
+130 GLGGSCTNDCGVG
-143 AAAALGTVFKDKNG
+143 AASALGTVFKNKNG
-157 KEFIPVGKN
+157 EEFSPVGKN
-166 LNEVEYI
+166 LNDIEYI
-173 DISKTLDKLKNCK
+173 DISKTLEKLKNCK

-195 PMYGKNGAA
+195 PMYGENGAA
-204 FEFAPQKGAEE
+204 FVFAPQKGADK
-215 NMVKMLDNNLRIL
+215 NMVKMLDNNLRAL
-228 SEKIKKNLNKDVSK
+228 SEKIKKNLNKDVSN

-281 KNADMIFT
+281 SDADIIFT

-317 VIVITG
+317 VIVLAG

-333 DKGVSCIFS
+333 DEGVSAIFS
-342 INQRAEDYSTSRF
+342 INQKAEDYSISRF

-366 SILRYYN
+366 SLLRYYD
-373 VISKK
+373 VISKN

>member
-14 SLSSIEVCNIIN
+14 SLSSIEVCNIIK
-26 EKVEKFFP
+26 EKVNEFFP
-34 KGNAIMIPIADGGEG
+34 KCNAIMIPIADGGEG

-54 MYSLK
+54 TYSLK
-59 AEKVS
+59 AEKIN

-72 EITEVYYGRIKNKA
+72 EVIDVYYGRIKNKA

-91 QVVGLTKAEGRE
+91 QVVGLVSAEGRE
-103 NPSITSTYGVG
+103 DPSTTSTYGVG
-114 EIINHAV
+114 QIISHAI
-121 ENGCNEIFI
+121 EHGCNEVFI
-130 GLGGSSTNDSGVG
+130 GLGGSCTNDCGVG
-143 AAAALGTVFKDKNG
+143 AASALGTVFKNKNG

-166 LNEVEYI
+166 LNDVEYI
-173 DISKTLDKLKNCK
+173 DISKTLEKLKNCK

-195 PMYGKNGAA
+195 PMYGENGAA
-204 FEFAPQKGAEE
+204 FVFAPQKGADE
-215 NMVKMLDNNLRIL
+215 NMVKMLDNNLRAL
-228 SEKIKKNLNKDVSK
+228 SEKIKKNLNKDVSN

-281 KNADMIFT
+281 SDADIIFT

-317 VIVITG
+317 VIVLVG

-333 DKGVSCIFS
+333 DEGVSAIFS
-342 INQRAEDYSTSRF
+342 INQKAEDYSISRF

-366 SILRYYN
+366 SLLRYYD
-373 VISKK
+373 VISKN

>member
-1 MKKCVIIPDSFKG
+1 MEKCVIIPDSFKG
-14 SLSSIEVCNIIN
+14 SLSSIEVCNIIK
-26 EKVEKFFP
+26 EKVNEFFP
-34 KGNAIMIPIADGGEG
+34 KCNAIMIPIADGGEG

-54 MYSLK
+54 IYSLK
-59 AEKVS
+59 AEKVN

-72 EITEVYYGRIKNKA
+72 EVIDVYYGRIKNKA

-91 QVVGLTKAEGRE
+91 QVVGLVSAEGRE
-103 NPSITSTYGVG
+103 DPSITSTYGVG
-114 EIINHAV
+114 EIINHAI
-121 ENGCNEIFI
+121 EHGCNEIFI
-130 GLGGSSTNDSGVG
+130 GLGGSCTNDCGVG
-143 AAAALGTVFKDKNG
+143 AASALGTVFKNKNG
-157 KEFIPVGKN
+157 EEFIPVGKN
-166 LNEVEYI
+166 LNEIEYI
-173 DISKTLDKLKNCK
+173 DISKTVEKLKNCK

-195 PMYGKNGAA
+195 PMYGENGAA
-204 FEFAPQKGAEE
+204 FVFAPQKGADE
-215 NMVKMLDNNLRIL
+215 NMVKMLDNNLRSL
-228 SEKIKKNLNKDVSK
+228 SEKIKKNLNKDVSN

-281 KNADMIFT
+281 SDADIIFT

-317 VIVITG
+317 VIVLAG

-333 DKGVSCIFS
+333 DEGVSAIFS
-342 INQRAEDYSTSRF
+342 INQKAEDYSISRF

-366 SILRYYN
+366 SLLRYYD
-373 VISKK
+373 VISKN

>member
-1 MKKCVIIPDSFKG
+1 MNKCVIIPDSFKG
-14 SLSSIEVCNIIN
+14 SLSSIEVCNIIK
-26 EKVEKFFP
+26 EKVKKFFP
-34 KGNAIMIPIADGGEG
+34 KCNAIMIPIADGGEG

-54 MYSLK
+54 TYSLK
-59 AEKVS
+59 AEKIN

-72 EITEVYYGRIKNKA
+72 EVIDVYYGRIKNKA

-91 QVVGLTKAEGRE
+91 QVVGLVSAEGRE
-103 NPSITSTYGVG
+103 DPSTTSTYGVG
-114 EIINHAV
+114 EIISHAI
-121 ENGCNEIFI
+121 EHGCNEIFI
-130 GLGGSSTNDSGVG
+130 GLGGSCTNDCGVG
-143 AAAALGTVFKDKNG
+143 AASALGTVFKNKNG

-166 LNEVEYI
+166 LNEIEYI
-173 DISKTLDKLKNCK
+173 DISKTLEKLKNCK

-195 PMYGKNGAA
+195 PMYGENGAA
-204 FEFAPQKGAEE
+204 FVFAPQKGADE
-215 NMVKMLDNNLRIL
+215 NMVKMLDNNLRSL
-228 SEKIKKNLNKDVSK
+228 SEKIKKNLNKDVSN

-253 AGVCAFF
+253 AGVCALF

-281 KNADMIFT
+281 SDADIIFT

-317 VIVITG
+317 VIVLAG

-333 DKGVSCIFS
+333 DEGVSAIFS
-342 INQRAEDYSTSRF
+342 INQKAEDYSISRF

-366 SILRYYN
+366 SLLRYYD
-373 VISKK
+373 VISKN

>member
-14 SLSSIEVCNIIN
+14 SLSSIEVCNIIK
-26 EKVEKFFP
+26 EKVNEFFP
-34 KGNAIMIPIADGGEG
+34 KCKAIMIPIADGGEG

-54 MYSLK
+54 IYSLK
-59 AEKVS
+59 AEKVN

-72 EITEVYYGRIKNKA
+72 EVIDVYYGRIKNKA

-91 QVVGLTKAEGRE
+91 QVVGLVSAEGRE
-103 NPSITSTYGVG
+103 DPSTTSTYGVG
-114 EIINHAV
+114 EIINLAIEH
-121 ENGCNEIFI
+121 GCNEIFI
-130 GLGGSSTNDSGVG
+130 GLGGSCTNDCGVG
-143 AAAALGTVFKDKNG
+143 AASALGTVFKNKNG
-157 KEFIPVGKN
+157 EEFIPVGKN
-166 LNEVEYI
+166 LNEIEYI
-173 DISKTLDKLKNCK
+173 DISKTLEKLKNCK

-195 PMYGKNGAA
+195 PMYGENGAA
-204 FEFAPQKGAEE
+204 FVFAPQKGADE
-215 NMVKMLDNNLRIL
+215 NMVKMLDNNLRAL
-228 SEKIKKNLNKDVSK
+228 SEKIKKNLNKDVSN

-260 NGELKSGI
+260 NGKLKSGI
-268 EIILDLIDFDNLI
+268 EIILDLIDFDKLI
-281 KNADMIFT
+281 SDADIIFT

-303 VIGISKRAKKQNIP
+303 VVGISKRAKKQNIP
-317 VIVITG
+317 VIVLVG

-333 DKGVSCIFS
+333 DEGVSAIFS
-342 INQRAEDYSTSRF
+342 INQKAEDYSISRF

-366 SILRYYN
+366 SLLRYYDI
-373 VISKK
+373 ISKN